1 MHRFSAGLLTPEGEG
16 GLAVFRLDGDG
27 VPEVLDAI
35 FRPKSGKPRKADV
48 PLFGTLF
55 DGDVKLDE
63 AVVRVHATAPTARAD
78 ISVHGGAWVS
88 GRLEALFARL
98 GAAPLD
104 PDAASDFPRRLGG
117 GLLRREASQLLER
130 AVAPRQVSL
139 ALALLSGTFS
149 NELASIRASIASGA
163 ADAKAILPRVETLV
177 ARGRFGLA
185 CASPPTVSLVGV
197 PNAGKSTLFNALC
210 GENRAVVAPRA
221 GTTRDRIE
229 APMIA
234 GDDAVALVD
243 GAGLRDASD
252 PVERAGVALAV
263 ESAASADA
271 LIAAV
276 RADLA
281 LEEQESTLTLA
292 RNRAAVHV
300 VTMGD
305 VADPNPVVAA
315 LARRGVPALVVARG
329 DARSLETLRRRVVAA
344 TPLGAPFV
352 TAQPMPWLPRHLR
365 ALGATRAAL
374 EAGARAEAVREL
386 DLLLGDAS

>member
-35 FRPKSGKPRKADV
+35 FRPKSGKPRTTDV

-63 AVVRVHATAPTARAD
+63 AVVRVHAAAPTSRAD

-104 PDAASDFPRRLGG
+104 PDAASDFPRRRGTG
-117 GLLRREASQLLER
+117 PLRREASQLLER
-130 AVAPRQVSL
+130 ATAPRQVSL
-139 ALALLSGTFS
+139 ALAALSGTFA
-149 NELASIRASIASGA
+149 NELASIRASIASGTS
-163 ADAKAILPRVETLV
+163 DAKAVLPRVETLL
-177 ARGRFGLA
+177 ARARFGLA
-185 CASPPTVSLVGV
+185 CASPPSVSIIGV

-210 GENRAVVAPRA
+210 GENRAVVAPVP

-263 ESAASADA
+263 ESAASADV
-271 LIAAV
+271 LIAVV
-276 RADLA
+276 RADAPLVD
-281 LEEQESTLTLA
+281 QESTLTLA
-292 RNRAAVHV
+292 FNRASVHV

-305 VADPNPVVAA
+305 VADPEPVVAA

-329 DARSLETLRRRVVAA
+329 DAAALDVLRRRVVAA
-344 TPLGAPFV
+344 TPLGAPYV
-352 TAQPMPWLPRHLR
+352 TAQPMPWLPRHVR
-365 ALGATRAAL
+365 ALVAIRAAL
-374 EAGARAEAVREL
+374 EAGTRAEAVREL
-386 DLLLGDAS
+386 DLLLGEAP

>member
-1 MHRFSAGLLTPEGEG
+1 MHRFSAGLLTPDGEG

-98 GAAPLD
+98 G
-104 PDAASDFPRRLGG
+104 G

-139 ALALLSGTFS
+139 ALALLSGTFT

-163 ADAKAILPRVETLV
+163 ADAKVILPRVETLV